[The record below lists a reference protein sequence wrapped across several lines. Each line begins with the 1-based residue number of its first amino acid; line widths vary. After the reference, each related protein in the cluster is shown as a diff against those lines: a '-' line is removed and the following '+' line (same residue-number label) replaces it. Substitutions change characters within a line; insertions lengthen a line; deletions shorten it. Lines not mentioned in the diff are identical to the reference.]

1 MITCV
6 LVLSVLQML
15 IRLDQIDKR
24 STIGVASLLVEIC
37 NLGGVRNKMMYLN
50 IVQNISVEL

>member
-1 MITCV
+1 
-6 LVLSVLQML
+6 ML